1 MTYQADQGAPGT
13 VTKSM
18 EEPIIRRDQGAPAIV
33 RPSME
38 IRLTDHREMDDPGTE
53 ATATGVDLSD
63 SQDPD
68 DVETQLTSTRTRPI
82 DHRDPDG
89 PETGVTAE
97 MIDQKNQPLRRLH
110 LLHLPDQHGKDDPD
124 MDLLLS
130 PTAT

>member
-1 MTYQADQGAPGT
+1 MTDQADQGAPET
-13 VTKSM
+13 
-18 EEPIIRRDQGAPAIV
+18 V

-38 IRLTDHREMDDPGTE
+38 IRLTDHSDMEDPGTE
-53 ATATGVDLSD
+53 TTATGVDLSD

-68 DVETQLTSTRTRPI
+68 DVGTQMTSTRTRPI

-89 PETGVTAE
+89 PETGATAE
-97 MIDQKNQPLRRLH
+97 MIDQEDQPLLRLH

-124 MDLLLS
+124 MDLLRS

>member
-1 MTYQADQGAPGT
+1 
-13 VTKSM
+13 M

-33 RPSME
+33 LLSIE
-38 IRLTDHREMDDPGTE
+38 IRLIDHRDMEDPGTE
-53 ATATGVDLSD
+53 ATATGVDLQD

-68 DVETQLTSTRTRPI
+68 DVGTWMTSMRTRPI

-89 PETGVTAE
+89 PETGTTAE
-97 MIDQKNQPLRRLH
+97 MIDQEDQPLLRLH
-110 LLHLPDQHGKDDPD
+110 LLHLPDQHGKDDPN